1 MKTEKFAVRKNWPEK
16 FLYTLRMGEASL
28 TRGRSLTRS
37 PTTPQ
42 VTYVGIRYQAI
53 NRSIP
58 PPTLGW
64 SDFWKIQSTPSQE
77 LPNNIKIHFISGI
90 FV

>member
-42 VTYVGIRYQAI
+42 VTYSMRKKYCAA
-53 NRSIP
+53 S
-58 PPTLGW
+58 
-64 SDFWKIQSTPSQE
+64 K
-77 LPNNIKIHFISGI
+77 KC
-90 FV
+90 